1 MISKLRK
8 SIKED
13 LKSLGQDKKL
23 SRKVIVLGSI
33 AGTLIAG
40 SPFLFYVYTFVPN
53 TPTWDT
59 FLFTYHSGFYDSA
72 QIGIWIL
79 MGKVVPILLLLI
91 WFFTCK
97 HWWYHAILVPLAMYA
112 YQLGAVIAEES
123 IKFDEYK
130 LIYFVPLMAIIIPSI
145 YLIRAQMMDKLNDA
159 GKTME
164 ELEAEFMIKP
174 TTFWGKVKQYF

>member
-1 MISKLRK
+1 MINKLRK

-13 LKSLGQDKKL
+13 LKFSLGHKNL

-33 AGTLIAG
+33 AGTFVAA
-40 SPFLFYVYTFVPN
+40 SPFLYYSYIFIPE
-53 TPTWDT
+53 TPVWSTSI
-59 FLFTYHSGFYDSA
+59 FTYHSGFYDNA
-72 QIGIWIL
+72 QVGIWAF
-79 MGKVVPILLLLI
+79 MGKLIPLLLLLI
-91 WFFTCK
+91 WFITCK
-97 HWWYHAILVPLAMYA
+97 HWWYHTILVPIAMYG
-112 YQLGAVIAEES
+112 YQLGAVIAGEM

-130 LIYFVPLMAIIIPSI
+130 LMYFVPLMAIVIPSI
-145 YLIRAQMMDKLNDA
+145 YLIRAQMMDKLNTA

>member
-8 SIKED
+8 SISQD
-13 LKSLGQDKKL
+13 LKSLSTVKSL
-23 SRKVIVLGSI
+23 SKKVIVIGSI
-33 AGTLIAG
+33 AGTFIAA
-40 SPFLFYVYTFVPN
+40 SPFLYYTYIFVPD
-53 TPTWDT
+53 TPTWNNL
-59 FLFTYHSGFYDSA
+59 LFTYHSGFYDNA
-72 QIGIWIL
+72 QVGFWVL
-79 MGKVVPILLLLI
+79 MGKVVPLLLLLI

-97 HWWYHAILVPLAMYA
+97 HWWYHAILVPIAMYG
-112 YQLGAVIAEES
+112 YQLGGVIAEES

-130 LIYFVPLMAIIIPSI
+130 LMYFVPLMAIIIPSI